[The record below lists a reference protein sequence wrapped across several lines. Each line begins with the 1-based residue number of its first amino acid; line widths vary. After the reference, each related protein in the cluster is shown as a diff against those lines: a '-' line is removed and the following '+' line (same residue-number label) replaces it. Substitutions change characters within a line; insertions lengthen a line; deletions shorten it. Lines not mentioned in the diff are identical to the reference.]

1 MFKLP
6 KNVEFRE
13 NIEKIR
19 LIGKLYQPEAIL
31 YETNTFAK
39 AFTQELRSISDL
51 NVKDFNTTRKKK
63 QEIILNLQMN
73 IENGKLIF
81 PYGDNNSKK
90 MTSALIEELS
100 MFSITES
107 GRFEGVGAHDDLVMG
122 LALANA
128 ASQVATDTF
137 ILLDD
142 IGIFDDPTSQQ
153 TAPNTGLLGLN
164 F

>member
-1 MFKLP
+1 
-6 KNVEFRE
+6 
-13 NIEKIR
+13 
-19 LIGKLYQPEAIL
+19 
-31 YETNTFAK
+31 
-39 AFTQELRSISDL
+39 
-51 NVKDFNTTRKKK
+51 
-63 QEIILNLQMN
+63 MN

-90 MTSALIEELS
+90 MTRALIEELS

-142 IGIFDDPTSQQ
+142 IGIFDSPTSQQ
-153 TAPNTGLLGLN
+153 TAPNAGLLGLN